1 LVQTAGSL
9 KKKILIVDDEVL
21 LGETFAE
28 ALADLYETITTTDP
42 DIAYRIA
49 TQNQIDALLLDVNLG
64 TSNGIDLCEK
74 LRQNPLTQKIQILLM
89 TGFGNKESLISSY
102 RVGADDY
109 IEKPIDISELK
120 IRIHSRLKRVESLV
134 GRSDSIGNLKLFFDS
149 NEVEIDGKKIQLSPI
164 EFSLLK
170 LFVINVNKKITRE
183 EILNTVWSNTKVE
196 ERTIDVHI
204 TSLRKKVKDFNHH
217 IDSMYGSGYILR
229 LSRHN

>member
-1 LVQTAGSL
+1 MLQMAGSL

-28 ALADLYETITTTDP
+28 ALADSYETITTTDP

-64 TSNGIDLCEK
+64 ASNGMDLCEK

-89 TGFGNKESLISSY
+89 TGFGNKERLLSSY
-102 RVGADDY
+102 KVGADDY
-109 IEKPIDISELK
+109 IEKPIDLDELK
-120 IRIHSRLKRVESLV
+120 VRIHSRLKRVESLV

-149 NEVEIDGKKIQLSPI
+149 NEVEINGKKIQLSPI

-170 LFVINVNKKITRE
+170 LFAVNVNKKITRE

-229 LSRHN
+229 SFKS

>member
-1 LVQTAGSL
+1 M

-28 ALADLYETITTTDP
+28 ALADSYETIATTDP

-64 TSNGIDLCEK
+64 ASNGMDLCEK

-102 RVGADDY
+102 KVGADDY
-109 IEKPIDISELK
+109 IEKPIDINELK
-120 IRIHSRLKRVESLV
+120 IRIQSRLKRVESLV

-149 NEVEIDGKKIQLSPI
+149 NEVEINGKKIQLSPI

-196 ERTIDVHI
+196 ERTVDVHI

-229 LSRHN
+229 SSKS